1 MKKKGGESM
10 LYIAS
15 DLHGEYRL
23 FRALLDKIAFSS
35 SDRMIV
41 CGDVIDKGEEPVRL
55 LQFVLGEPN
64 IDLILGNHEA
74 EFLKYYRALMREHAR
89 DFGKVL
95 SLLSEYF
102 PTDGALLDWETVD
115 ALETLPLYMEEEDF
129 LCVHAGA
136 PIGAD
141 GHLLPL
147 SEASA
152 EELVYDRRFKDPYV
166 RHEDAR
172 CVFFGHTET
181 AAIAGEPRILVYRR
195 EKGAAPRSV
204 RDFCKI
210 HLDTGAWSRGV
221 MGCFCVDT
229 LKAHYV
235 RKKMV

>member
-1 MKKKGGESM
+1 M
-10 LYIAS
+10 LYICS

-23 FRALLDKIAFSS
+23 FRALLERIAFSR

-64 IDLILGNHEA
+64 IELILGNHEL
-74 EFLKYYRALMREHAR
+74 EFLKYYRTLMREHAR
-89 DFGKVL
+89 DFGRVL

-102 PTDGALLDWETVD
+102 PTDGQLLDWGTVD
-115 ALETLPLYMEEEDF
+115 ALEALPLYIEGEDF
-129 LCVHAGA
+129 VCVHAGA
-136 PIGAD
+136 PLGAD
-141 GHLLPL
+141 GRLLPL
-147 SEASA
+147 AEATV

-166 RHEDAR
+166 RHEDPR

-181 AAIAGEPRILVYRR
+181 AAISGEAKILVYRR
-195 EKGAAPRSV
+195 NRGTPPASL
-204 RDFCKI
+204 RDLYKI

-229 LKAHYV
+229 LKAYYV
-235 RKKMV
+235 RRASNG